1 MKPVAQVF
9 AGLAMIALAGILAG
23 GIFRWLRIAAGGA
36 PTPAHWVVFVICGLL
51 LLSGWFVAIR
61 ALLRIFWKR

>member
-9 AGLAMIALAGILAG
+9 AGLALIALAGVLAA
-23 GIFRWLRIAAGGA
+23 GIFRWLPVAAGAA
-36 PTPAHWVVFVICGLL
+36 PTPAHWLLFAVCAALL
-51 LLSGWFVAIR
+51 LGGWFVAIR